1 MADLTF
7 NDAVEV
13 VRLAQRVSQLGGAN
27 MTDYDVT
34 YYVARA
40 TPADRKAMLLK
51 ALHFSKEDRAVW
63 DALNRIAQWH
73 LRSGGPMPRELVDWV
88 ADRLEGKRE
97 RPVKPGPHAQTV
109 RDKLIASV
117 VHALVVDRGFHA
129 TRNKR
134 LPMKMARARAS
145 VEGGSACDAVGVALG
160 MGYKAVERVWTNSK
174 PSDREL
180 LRGSLN
186 GLFASYEMQ
195 RNK

>member
-1 MADLTF
+1 
-7 NDAVEV
+7 
-13 VRLAQRVSQLGGAN
+13 
-27 MTDYDVT
+27 MTEYDVN
-34 YYVARA
+34 YYLSLA

-63 DALNRIAQWH
+63 DAINSIAQWH
-73 LRSGGPMPRELVDWV
+73 LRSGVPMPRELVHWV
-88 ADRLEGKRE
+88 ADRLEGTRQRPAKR
-97 RPVKPGPHAQTV
+97 GPQAETL
-109 RDKLIASV
+109 RDKRIASV
-117 VHALVVDRGFHA
+117 VHALVERGFHA

-145 VEGGSACDAVGVALG
+145 VEGGSACDAVGVALD
-160 MGYKAVERVWTNSK
+160 MGYKAVEKIWTNSK

-186 GLFASYEMQ
+186 DIFASYEMQ